1 MTTDHSMVELPHA
14 RLPGGPRTLLVLEG
28 LTLENKAPSGPA
40 LRLLRWAYKRYRPTY
55 TLYHVARGGPAC
67 RRAPRPA
74 TWPVTMP
81 GGHREGSTVRS
92 T

>member
-55 TLYHVARGGPAC
+55 TLYHVGAAARLAGG
-67 RRAPRPA
+67 RHDPRH
-74 TWPVTMP
+74 
-81 GGHREGSTVRS
+81 GR
-92 T
+92 